1 MCGIT
6 AFLTLQRDPDQCAKP
21 PDKLEA
27 ILDSSLDSIKHRG
40 PDARGQWISTDR
52 RVGE

>member
-6 AFLTLQRDPDQCAKP
+6 AFLTVQRDSDQTTKP
-21 PDKLEA
+21 PDNLENV
-27 ILDSSLDSIKHRG
+27 LDSSLDSIKHRG

-52 RVGE
+52 SVGE